1 MHFFLF
7 QSLTQTLL
15 YDLIRHLMSSF
26 TETDIEILIFLLH
39 NIGLQL
45 RKEDPISLRDL
56 LTLSEQKKNS
66 LQAEIKMYS
75 ITEEG
80 KDIETMN
87 RLERKVGFLN
97 LEL

>member
-1 MHFFLF
+1 
-7 QSLTQTLL
+7 
-15 YDLIRHLMSSF
+15 MSSF

-97 LEL
+97 MEL

>member
-15 YDLIRHLMSSF
+15 YDLIRRLMSSF

-45 RKEDPISLRDL
+45 RKEDPVSLRDL

-66 LQAEIKMYS
+66 L
-75 ITEEG
+75 
-80 KDIETMN
+80 
-87 RLERKVGFLN
+87 
-97 LEL
+97 

>member
-1 MHFFLF
+1 
-7 QSLTQTLL
+7 
-15 YDLIRHLMSSF
+15 MSSF

-56 LTLSEQKKNS
+56 LTLSEQKKNT